1 MTVRGICYAILAGFG
16 GAVAIILMVLS
27 TGATFGQRCNRAFPD
42 DPVAAERCVYDLS
55 HGERP

>member
-1 MTVRGICYAILAGFG
+1 MSPRGIACAILAGFG

-27 TGATFGQRCNRAFPD
+27 TGATFGQRCNRAFSD

-55 HGERP
+55 HGKRP